1 MILEATIQAEKELGS
16 VTHEEEAEK
25 DNTIGNEGN
34 EDTAVID
41 RMVEE
46 LGKSFQVQKSFIWI
60 AIWKIQMT
68 YGMNLL
74 LWITAVSI
82 LQKWTVFKSKK
93 EKSLFLGK
101 EEWQYNEMFWS
112 EIYGGYFVQK
122 LVKS

>member
-1 MILEATIQAEKELGS
+1 MVDYCILPKIEMDESNEDLNESDVVIVEEFNRILSFYNQEKNQVSDKDCFMDIFSFFTGRYMILEATIQAEKELGS

-60 AIWKIQMT
+60 AI
-68 YGMNLL
+68 
-74 LWITAVSI
+74 
-82 LQKWTVFKSKK
+82 
-93 EKSLFLGK
+93 
-101 EEWQYNEMFWS
+101 
-112 EIYGGYFVQK
+112 
-122 LVKS
+122 